1 MKIYKYYVCTNPDR
15 WSEGQEY
22 SNPREAK
29 CSAQLHGK
37 CVVEAVFEFQDS
49 ELIEDHRQGPNSQIE
64 KPK

>member
-22 SNPREAK
+22 PTPREAQY
-29 CSAQLHGK
+29 SARLHGK
-37 CVVEAVFEFQDS
+37 CVVEAVFEFEDS
-49 ELIEDHRQGPNSQIE
+49 ELIEDHRRESDSQIE